1 MLPREKH
8 AGRGQPRKEISQAA
22 ILLPKLADIGIEE
35 NRARRAKKLN
45 ATSKPKRKQ
54 IVEKLKTDGKGCHA
68 GCALNLCVVGRLA
81 VKRRVVSGSE
91 QSLRRRTGATHGRLR
106 L

>member
-8 AGRGQPRKEISQAA
+8 AGRGQPRKEISHAA

-68 GCALNLCVVGRLA
+68 GRCARKKATPGSWGTAGGRGVGR
-81 VKRRVVSGSE
+81 GD
-91 QSLRRRTGATHGRLR
+91 RLR
-106 L
+106 FGV